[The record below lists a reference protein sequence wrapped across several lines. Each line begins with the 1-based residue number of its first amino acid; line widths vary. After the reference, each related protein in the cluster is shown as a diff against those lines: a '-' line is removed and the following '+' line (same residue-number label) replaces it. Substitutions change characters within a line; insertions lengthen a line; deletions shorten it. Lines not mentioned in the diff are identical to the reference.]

1 MKIFKEKR
9 NKKNSIK
16 DKTPGLTKIDGE
28 YIFTKEGIARIFE
41 LAGRLTADD
50 IAGYFGIFKN
60 TFYKILER
68 QSEAMEAFFKGKS
81 HAVNTVSEALYRKA
95 IGDSDIGDTT
105 AATFYLKTFA
115 GWKDPNIHDVTLN
128 TAVSTPLTE
137 EEEELRTLDI
147 KLYDKFCRENGFDV
161 LVDTKEKLEKLREM
175 GEEDEDINH
184 LS

>member
-1 MKIFKEKR
+1 MKVS
-9 NKKNSIK
+9 NKKVLSK
-16 DKTPGLTKIDGE
+16 SKSLELTQIDGE

-50 IAGYFGIFKN
+50 IAGYFGLFKN

-105 AATFYLKTFA
+105 AATFYLKAFA
-115 GWKDPNIHDVTLN
+115 GWKDANIHDVTLN
-128 TAVSTPLTE
+128 AAVSTPLTE
-137 EEEELRTLDI
+137 EEKELRTLDV
-147 KLYDKFCRENGFDV
+147 KLYSKFCRENGFDF
-161 LVDTKEKLEKLREM
+161 LMDTKEKLEKLREM
-175 GEEDEDINH
+175 DEEDEDINH

>member
-1 MKIFKEKR
+1 MKMSNKEILSK
-9 NKKNSIK
+9 SSS
-16 DKTPGLTKIDGE
+16 LELAKIDGE

-68 QSEAMEAFFKGKS
+68 QPKAMEVFFKGKS
-81 HAVNTVSEALYRKA
+81 HAINTVSEALYRKA

-105 AATFYLKTFA
+105 AATFYLKAFA
-115 GWKDPNIHDVTLN
+115 GWKDVNIHDVSLKE
-128 TAVSTPLTE
+128 AVSAPLTE
-137 EEEELRTLDI
+137 EEKELRTLDI
-147 KLYDKFCRENGFDV
+147 KLYDKYCRENGFDV

>member
-9 NKKNSIK
+9 NKENSIK
-16 DKTPGLTKIDGE
+16 DKTSGLTKIDGE
-28 YIFTKEGIARIFE
+28 YIFTKEGIARVFE

-50 IAGYFGIFKN
+50 IAGYFGLFKN

-68 QSEAMEAFFKGKS
+68 QPEAMEAFFKGKS

-95 IGDSDIGDTT
+95 IGDSDMGDTT
-105 AATFYLKTFA
+105 AATFYLKAFA
-115 GWKDPNIHDVTLN
+115 GWKDVNIHDVSLKE
-128 TAVSTPLTE
+128 AVSAPLTE

-161 LVDTKEKLEKLREM
+161 LVDTKAKLQKLREM
-175 GEEDEDINH
+175 DKEDEDN
-184 LS
+184 

>member
-1 MKIFKEKR
+1 MKMSNKEILSK
-9 NKKNSIK
+9 SSSLE
-16 DKTPGLTKIDGE
+16 LTKIDGE

-50 IAGYFGIFKN
+50 TAGYFGIFKN

-81 HAVNTVSEALYRKA
+81 HAINTVSEALYRKA

-105 AATFYLKTFA
+105 AATFYLKAFA
-115 GWKDPNIHDVTLN
+115 GWKDVNIHDVSLKE
-128 TAVSTPLTE
+128 AVSAPLTE

-161 LVDTKEKLEKLREM
+161 LVDTKAKLQKLREIDE
-175 GEEDEDINH
+175 GYEDN
-184 LS
+184 